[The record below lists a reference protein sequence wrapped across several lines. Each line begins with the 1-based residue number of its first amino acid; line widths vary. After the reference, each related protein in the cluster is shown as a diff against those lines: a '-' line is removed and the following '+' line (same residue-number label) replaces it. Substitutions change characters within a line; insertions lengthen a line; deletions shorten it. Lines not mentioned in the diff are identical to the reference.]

1 MAIAIRDPR
10 IDCTFSLRPAISS
23 QSLFAAHNLYEYT
36 FPFWHQWSQILIDL
50 VFEEINVMFERYLRI
65 LLQCLYYGIKI
76 IY

>member
-36 FPFWHQWSQILIDL
+36 FPFWHQ
-50 VFEEINVMFERYLRI
+50 
-65 LLQCLYYGIKI
+65 
-76 IY
+76 